1 MAAVLILCYCL
12 QSAENCS
19 KLTNS
24 FQLVNL
30 ICAYSDVFFG
40 LTGMLMSK
48 NINNDVS
55 KDLPIALTNVN
66 ILYWW

>member
-19 KLTNS
+19 ELTNS

-30 ICAYSDVFFG
+30 ICAYSDVFFW

-48 NINNDVS
+48 NVNNDVS
-55 KDLPIALTNVN
+55 KDLPVALTNVN